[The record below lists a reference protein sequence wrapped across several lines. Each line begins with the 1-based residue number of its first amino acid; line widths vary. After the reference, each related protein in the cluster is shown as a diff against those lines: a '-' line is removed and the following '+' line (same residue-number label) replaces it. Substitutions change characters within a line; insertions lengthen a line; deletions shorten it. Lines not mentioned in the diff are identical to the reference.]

1 MKDKIDF
8 VVVLEENKSA
18 HLILEWSDEKARF
31 ISTDGAWACEILKS
45 NHNSSQDPI
54 LAPSK
59 DYPGLSKEDT
69 QKVLSEVSG
78 RGHMLWLLKRNVIS
92 PEAILS

>member
-45 NHNSSQDPI
+45 NHNTSQDPI
-54 LAPSK
+54 LAPLE

-69 QKVLSEVSG
+69 QKVLSEISG
-78 RGHMLWLLKRNVIS
+78 RGHMLWLLKRNVLS
-92 PEAILS
+92 LEAMLF